1 MKKSMNAIK
10 SIRTC
15 LNDYTCGWKNSEALT
30 VIAKAVGEI
39 QVEAGSHDYV
49 REKLGSLN
57 GWADKLYSPRKHAP
71 WGIEMVRHFIL
82 CDCDGVKMYLE
93 RFRKEAS

>member
-1 MKKSMNAIK
+1 MKKSMDALE

-15 LNDYTCGWKNSEALT
+15 MNDYTCGWRYAEALT
-30 VIAKAVGEI
+30 VIAKAVSEI
-39 QVEAGSHDYV
+39 RVEAGSHDYV

-57 GWADKLYSPRKHAP
+57 GWADKLYSSWKHAP

-82 CDCDGVKMYLE
+82 CDCDGVKTYLE
-93 RFRKEAS
+93 RIRKEAS